1 MQTDIT
7 FLHTAQ
13 VHVQTFSDLLH
24 KQSTEF
30 NVKHIV
36 NASLLEDAMQNG
48 LTGKLKSDVTRII
61 KTSSENSKFVVCT
74 CSTLGEIAEG
84 IVLNNGKFAIRI
96 DRAMADLAVQSANN
110 ILVLAALESTLTPTQ
125 SLMESSQKT
134 QKTVNNI
141 DYCVID
147 NSWGYFLNGQFNDYL
162 QSIATVIESKQA
174 DYDCI
179 VLAQASMA
187 GATKLITKKRAL
199 ILSSPSIG
207 VESLVSQLVEQAV

>member
-13 VHVQTFSDLLH
+13 VHVKTFSDLLL
-24 KQSTEF
+24 KQSTDF

-36 NASLLEDAMQNG
+36 NVSLLEDAMKNG
-48 LTGKLKSDVTRII
+48 ITGKLKSDVTRLI
-61 KTSSENSKFVVCT
+61 KTSAEDSKLVVCT
-74 CSTLGEIAEG
+74 CSTLGEIVEG
-84 IVLNNGKFAIRI
+84 VELHSGKLAIRI
-96 DRAMADLAVQSANN
+96 DRAMADLAVQSGTN
-110 ILVLAALESTLTPTQ
+110 ILVLAALESTLIPTK
-125 SLMESSQKT
+125 SLMESSQAG

-141 DYCVID
+141 DYCVIE
-147 NSWGYFLNGQFNDYL
+147 NSWEYFLNGYFDKYL
-162 QSIATVIESKQA
+162 QSIATVIDAKQA

-187 GATKLITKKRAL
+187 AATKLITKKRAL

-207 VESLVSQLVEQAV
+207 VESLVSKLVEQAV